1 MCSHAFNLSSP
12 TEEENTVL
20 GFDVFMLVRD
30 IKLRVRILFKV
41 IIRTYSYIMMC
52 VTLHIV
58 C

>member
-1 MCSHAFNLSSP
+1 MLSILSSP

-20 GFDVFMLVRD
+20 GFDAFMLVRD
-30 IKLRVRILFKV
+30 IKLRVRILFKL
-41 IIRTYSYIMMC
+41 IIRTYIMMC